1 MDGKPDGRL
10 DGCEVGRLVVGPLVG
25 CPEGRMIGC
34 RDGLL
39 SNTKEKEENMRSKNE
54 VNQERGLK
62 TTTTTTTTIK
72 SRGFV
77 TPSYLVGCRDG

>member
-39 SNTKEKEENMRSKNE
+39 SNTKEKEENMSSKKE
-54 VNQERGLK
+54 E
-62 TTTTTTTTIK
+62 
-72 SRGFV
+72 
-77 TPSYLVGCRDG
+77 